1 MLSQIDAEKS
11 PYLTE
16 KLKVWMLPT
25 LALIKREK
33 VVDYVVGFDDLG
45 GKDDFDTS
53 ALEQRLA
60 AADVLK
66 YDAPSAP
73 QRQQQAGSSIRKG
86 GGYTASDEDSDFDDL

>member
-1 MLSQIDAEKS
+1 
-11 PYLTE
+11 
-16 KLKVWMLPT
+16 MLPT

-33 VVDYVVGFDDLG
+33 VIDYVVGFDDMG

-66 YDAPSAP
+66 YDAPAPP
-73 QRQQQAGSSIRKG
+73 QRQQAGSSIRKG